1 MIQLK
6 KLYLDKEKLENM
18 NEKNYIIKNIEKG
31 KKEINNKILIINKE
45 KNKERDKNKDFE

>member
-18 NEKNYIIKNIEKG
+18 NEKNNIIKNIMEKG

-45 KNKERDKNKDFE
+45 KDKNRDFE